1 MILRVERQTTT
12 NVVLCLQMQIN
23 AFTVCKSK
31 EAIAS
36 NINPKILH
44 MKNQITELWDLLV
57 DNGLAAEQ
65 TLQVITSIN
74 GYTLETLNDVLYAIT
89 GCRCIEQYH
98 AEGVQIDAIA

>member
-1 MILRVERQTTT
+1 MQACVFVYESKASYSHLLIL
-12 NVVLCLQMQIN
+12 I
-23 AFTVCKSK
+23 KYY
-31 EAIAS
+31 
-36 NINPKILH
+36 

-57 DNGLAAEQ
+57 DNGLATEQ

>member
-1 MILRVERQTTT
+1 M
-12 NVVLCLQMQIN
+12 N
-23 AFTVCKSK
+23 K
-31 EAIAS
+31 
-36 NINPKILH
+36 
-44 MKNQITELWDLLV
+44 QITELWDTLLN
-57 DNGLAAEQ
+57 DGLATEQ

>member
-1 MILRVERQTTT
+1 
-12 NVVLCLQMQIN
+12 
-23 AFTVCKSK
+23 
-31 EAIAS
+31 
-36 NINPKILH
+36 

-57 DNGLAAEQ
+57 NDDIATEQ

-74 GYTLETLNDVLYAIT
+74 GYTLETLNDVLYTVT